1 LSSGTRTYWKS
12 RSLAFSFIC
21 SDPGDWAYYRMD
33 EERKG
38 FKMDYVTIDKNQ
50 IALSA
55 VWAVAVAAIA
65 SRVVYA
71 AIHGEDF
78 YAFGPFTGSY

>member
-1 LSSGTRTYWKS
+1 V
-12 RSLAFSFIC
+12 FSFIH
-21 SDPGDWAYYRMD
+21 SDPGDWAYNRMD

-38 FKMDYVTIDKNQ
+38 YKVDYVTIDKNQ

-55 VWAVAVAAIA
+55 VWALAVAAIA
-65 SRVVYA
+65 SRAVYA
-71 AIHGEDF
+71 ITHGEDF

>member
-1 LSSGTRTYWKS
+1 V
-12 RSLAFSFIC
+12 FPFIHA
-21 SDPGDWAYYRMD
+21 DPGDWAYNRMD

-38 FKMDYVTIDKNQ
+38 YKTDYVNIDKNQ

-55 VWAVAVAAIA
+55 VWALAVAAIA
-65 SRVVYA
+65 SRAVYA
-71 AIHGEDF
+71 ITNGEDF

>member
-1 LSSGTRTYWKS
+1 
-12 RSLAFSFIC
+12 
-21 SDPGDWAYYRMD
+21 MD

-55 VWAVAVAAIA
+55 VWAVAVASIA

-71 AIHGEDF
+71 IANGEDF